1 MRRMARLQAAPMV
14 LRPPLPRAAAMA
26 PQRVVAT
33 APHPPAGPM
42 AAALRSSARLA
53 TPMARLPGRS
63 TAAAGQVGQGNGGLG
78 PHE

>member
-1 MRRMARLQAAPMV
+1 MRRTVRLPAVAMA

-26 PQRVVAT
+26 PQQVAAT
-33 APHPPAGPM
+33 APRPPAGPM

-63 TAAAGQVGQGNGGLG
+63 TAAAGQVGQGNGWLG
-78 PHE
+78 PHK